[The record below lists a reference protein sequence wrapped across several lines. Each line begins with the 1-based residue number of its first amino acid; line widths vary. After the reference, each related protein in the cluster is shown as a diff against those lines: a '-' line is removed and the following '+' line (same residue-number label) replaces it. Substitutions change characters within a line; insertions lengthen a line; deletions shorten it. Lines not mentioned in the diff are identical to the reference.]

1 MSFQN
6 PALLWLFA
14 PLGGTILALYLLR
27 MRRQD
32 VRIPASFLWPSHT
45 EEIRANSLFQKLR
58 FNWLLVL
65 QLLIA
70 ALACVA
76 LARPQFKQKGLLG
89 TTTVI
94 IIDNSASMRATD
106 VSPNRLEQAKSL
118 ANEAVSSAGIGD
130 QIAILTA
137 ANVPKVVSP
146 LSNDPGAHR
155 AALSQLKPTDTEGDM
170 AEALR
175 LAAALVSGIDGARIL
190 ILSDGCF
197 TKISDFSP
205 GKAAV
210 VYKSIG
216 VRQENLAIQ
225 SLGATKSPKGT
236 EVYCGVKNFGLN
248 EAKTEVAIYADN
260 KLIQAQKITIPSL
273 KSAGIRCF
281 APAGTKVLRAEIS
294 TNDLLQ
300 ADNRLTTLVD
310 PNANLSVLL
319 VAKGDPFLERALL
332 LDTRVSLD
340 TAKELPLSEG
350 KGKPS
355 KYDLIIF
362 DGVPVQPVES
372 RGVVS
377 LGNGAVKIDGPK
389 ADDVK
394 AHPLLAETGLETL
407 YIDSSKKLDFP
418 AEAVVI
424 ASSKDRPLVA
434 IQEGEQKRVWVGFEP
449 MNSDFPLQVGF
460 PIFVS
465 NLLDFVGSGSQEG
478 EMVASTGR
486 SFLYRTNTKIALK
499 TPKEW
504 TRELEP
510 TDGVITLPGLQEAG
524 QYSLGDKKLTVNLRS
539 DIESDIA
546 VKPDLVLGQ
555 SPVKTTQT
563 PYRLADIWRFLAL
576 AALGLLA
583 FEWWFYARKS

>member
-1 MSFQN
+1 MFWW
-6 PALLWLFA
+6 LL
-14 PLGGTILALYLLR
+14 PLGGTIVALYLLR
-27 MRRQD
+27 MRRLD

-70 ALACVA
+70 ALTCFA

-94 IIDNSASMRATD
+94 VVDNSASMRATD
-106 VSPNRLEQAKSL
+106 VSPNRLEQAKQL
-118 ANEAVSSAGIGD
+118 ANEAVGSAGVGD

-155 AALSQLKPTDTEGDM
+155 SALGQLKPTDTEGDM

-190 ILSDGCF
+190 VLSDGCF
-197 TKISDFSP
+197 TKITDFSP

-216 VRQENLAIQ
+216 SRQENLAIQ

-236 EVYCGVKNFGLN
+236 EVYCGLKNFGLN
-248 EAKTEVAIYADN
+248 EAKTDVAIYADG
-260 KLIQAQKITIPSL
+260 KLIQAQKLTIPSL

-281 APAGTKVLRAEIS
+281 APANTKALRAES
-294 TNDLLQ
+294 SAKDLLE
-300 ADNRLTTLVD
+300 ADNQLTTLVD

-319 VAKGDPFLERALL
+319 IAKGDPFLERALL

-362 DGVPVQPVES
+362 DGVAPSPVES
-372 RGVVS
+372 RATIS
-377 LGNGAVKIDGPK
+377 FGNGKTKIDSPV

-394 AHPLLAETGLETL
+394 AHPLTAGTGLENL
-407 YIDSSKKLDFP
+407 YIDASKQLDLP
-418 AEAVVI
+418 AEATVI
-424 ASSKDRPLVA
+424 ASSKDRPLIA

-449 MNSDFPLQVGF
+449 MNSDFPLQVSF
-460 PIFVS
+460 PIFVA
-465 NLLDFVGSGSQEG
+465 NLLDFVGSGSQG
-478 EMVASTGR
+478 SEMVSQTGR
-486 SFLYRTNTKIALK
+486 SFAYRTTVPQTLV
-499 TPKEW
+499 TPSDGNRK
-504 TRELEP
+504 LEP
-510 TDGVITLPGLQEAG
+510 TDGVITFPGLAEAG
-524 QYSLGDKKLTVNLRS
+524 DYKLGDQKLTVNLRS

-546 VKPDLVLGQ
+546 VKPDVVLGQ
-555 SPVKTTQT
+555 STVKATQT
-563 PYRLADIWRFLAL
+563 PYRLADFWRYLAL
-576 AALGLLA
+576 LALGFLV